1 MNVSTK
7 HISLLLAVASLFALG
22 SCRNSDFDFD
32 DYKEKPV
39 YFATQTPVRTLTM
52 SDADI
57 DVDNSLD
64 KQHRC
69 RIGATTGGSYS
80 GSNGTADIEV
90 DNSLCNNIYFDAEC
104 TDPVAA
110 MPASYY
116 KLSSNQI
123 KFGGEMMGFVDVE
136 LTDDFFNDPLS
147 ATKHFVIPV
156 KITSQTGFDKIIT
169 GEYDTEAYASAPAL
183 TNTEAW
189 KVAPQNYVLYCV
201 TYMSKYGGYY
211 LRRGTDNING
221 TEIKREFKNEY
232 QIEDEVVGPVV
243 TNALNKVTL
252 TVKYLID
259 NVETYY
265 DLVLTFDDSQKC
277 NITSGTSGVAISGSG
292 EFVDKG
298 AGKYWGNTDR
308 DQLTLSYTITDG
320 ANTIKTSDTLVSQRT
335 GLKFETFS
343 YTYKK

>member
-1 MNVSTK
+1 MKK
-7 HISLLLAVASLFALG
+7 HYFKLAALAVMMAAAPEAQAIEFPCA
-22 SCRNSDFDFD
+22 
-32 DYKEKPV
+32 
-39 YFATQTPVRTLTM
+39 QTPVDGQ
-52 SDADI
+52 S
-57 DVDNSLD
+57 
-64 KQHRC
+64 
-69 RIGATTGGSYS
+69 
-80 GSNGTADIEV
+80 
-90 DNSLCNNIYFDAEC
+90 
-104 TDPVAA
+104 
-110 MPASYY
+110 
-116 KLSSNQI
+116 
-123 KFGGEMMGFVDVE
+123 
-136 LTDDFFNDPLS
+136 
-147 ATKHFVIPV
+147 
-156 KITSQTGFDKIIT
+156 
-169 GEYDTEAYASAPAL
+169 
-183 TNTEAW
+183 
-189 KVAPQNYVLYCV
+189 YVLASRSNPTNYWMR
-201 TYMSKYGGYY
+201 TSWDGAYY
-211 LRRGTDNING
+211 LMPYNDAKDNPGVFTAHQQADGTWTFTVENGEEGTTIGGTTYYGTTYVGIPYGTDNING

-277 NITSGTSGVAISGSG
+277 TITSGTSGVAISGSG